1 MPVNDKLRVQT
12 VKRSILLPTNI
23 QLIMELYR
31 GTDIDKI
38 SDNVVTYSWAGILAG
53 CREQK

>member
-38 SDNVVTYSWAGILAG
+38 SDNVVTYSWAGTLAG